1 MKTLAIW
8 GFLIWALATVALRL
22 GGQYVFCATSTGTA
36 LQLLLVSFPIMLW
49 LTLRLLRRYRTAEQR
64 ALAAI
69 VLVAPG
75 MLLDI
80 VSSMCFSRVF
90 PNIRADAAGL
100 FGGWLLFCNVVVL
113 LTAVSLRTSSSH
125 EPAESSAV

>member
-22 GGQYVFCATSTGTA
+22 GGQYVFRATGTGTA
-36 LQLLLVSFPIMLW
+36 LPLLLVSFPIMLW

-113 LTAVSLRTSSSH
+113 LTAVSLRTSSND
-125 EPAESSAV
+125 EPAASSAV

>member
-1 MKTLAIW
+1 MTTMKGMAVR
-8 GFLIWALATVALRL
+8 GFLIWAIATVALRL
-22 GGQYVFCATSTGTA
+22 AGQYVFRAGGTGV
-36 LQLLLVSFPIMLW
+36 LLLVV
-49 LTLRLLRRYRTAEQR
+49 TLPLMIGVALVLLRGYRIPEQR

-75 MLLDI
+75 MILDT
-80 VSSMCFSRVF
+80 VSAMWFSTVF

-113 LTAVSLRTSSSH
+113 LTAVSMRPSPDRST
-125 EPAESSAV
+125 A

>member
-1 MKTLAIW
+1 MKTIAIW

-22 GGQYVFCATSTGTA
+22 GGQWVFRATGTGPA
-36 LQLLLVSFPIMLW
+36 LLLLLISLPIMIW
-49 LTLRLLRRYRTAEQR
+49 LTLRLLHRYRIAEQR
-64 ALAAI
+64 AVAAI

-75 MLLDI
+75 MLLDT
-80 VSSMCFSRVF
+80 VSSMWFTRVF

-113 LTAVSLRTSSSH
+113 LTAVSLPAPSNH
-125 EPAESSAV
+125 EPTASSAV